1 MRANLLTAA
10 LSAVAALAMN
20 SVYSGSI
27 FGAGLWLGLHVPAF
41 IGHLL
46 WQDFSCVLAA
56 VHAWNGLAA
65 AMFLMTVVFS
75 LSRK

>member
-27 FGAGLWLGLHVPAF
+27 SGAGLWLGLHVPAF

-46 WQDFSCVLAA
+46 WQDFSCLLAA
-56 VHAWNGLAA
+56 LHAWNGLA

>member
-20 SVYSGSI
+20 SVYCGPI
-27 FGAGLWLGLHVPAF
+27 CGAGLWLGLHLPAF
-41 IGHLL
+41 VGHLL
-46 WQDFSCVLAA
+46 WQDFSCAFAA
-56 VHAWNGLAA
+56 VHAWNGLA